1 MVYEQEDLCFFEMEE
16 RMTYLM
22 PHEPPLRL
30 LGKSML
36 RELERTLDYDYH
48 QIADHVTF
56 IPEEDD
62 YAG

>member
-1 MVYEQEDLCFFEMEE
+1 MNKNISVFEMEE
-16 RMTYLM
+16 MMTYLM
-22 PHEPPLRL
+22 PHEIPLRL
-30 LGKSML
+30 LGVSVL
-36 RELERTLDYDYH
+36 RKLERISDYDYH

>member
-1 MVYEQEDLCFFEMEE
+1 MNKNISVFEMEE
-16 RMTYLM
+16 MMTYLM
-22 PHEPPLRL
+22 PHEIPLRL

>member
-1 MVYEQEDLCFFEMEE
+1 
-16 RMTYLM
+16 MTYLM
-22 PHEPPLRL
+22 PHERPLRL

-36 RELERTLDYDYH
+36 RKLERILDYDYH

>member
-1 MVYEQEDLCFFEMEE
+1 MNKNISVFEMEE
-16 RMTYLM
+16 MMTYLM
-22 PHEPPLRL
+22 PHELPLRL

-36 RELERTLDYDYH
+36 RKLERISDYDYH

>member
-1 MVYEQEDLCFFEMEE
+1 MEE
-16 RMTYLM
+16 IMTYLM
-22 PHEPPLRL
+22 PHELPLRL

-48 QIADHVTF
+48 QIADHVAF

>member
-1 MVYEQEDLCFFEMEE
+1 MNKNISVFEMEE
-16 RMTYLM
+16 MMTYLM
-22 PHEPPLRL
+22 PHEIPLRL
-30 LGKSML
+30 LGESVL
-36 RELERTLDYDYH
+36 RKLERISDYDYH

>member
-1 MVYEQEDLCFFEMEE
+1 MNKNISVFLMEE
-16 RMTYLM
+16 IMTYLM
-22 PHEPPLRL
+22 PHELPLRL